1 MEFAYLMKLICF
13 MVSVNRVELIFGQLY
28 STLPPSK
35 LDEFIGRD
43 SWEKLLVQGN
53 KLTPG
58 DKAIGV
64 KKVVLMVISE
74 ACHTLMGV
82 TNLILE
88 GDDAL

>member
-1 MEFAYLMKLICF
+1 MQ
-13 MVSVNRVELIFGQLY
+13 V
-28 STLPPSK
+28 
-35 LDEFIGRD
+35 
-43 SWEKLLVQGN
+43 N

-64 KKVVLMVISE
+64 KKVVLMVIYE

-88 GDDAL
+88 GDDALSVIFPFVCWN